1 MIPLDEAYD
10 TRALDS
16 TNKVIRLLYHPSF
29 CALVNF
35 SVLAASG
42 KFGPAREE

>member
-16 TNKVIRLLYHPSF
+16 TNKVIWLLYPSF